1 MNEQLV
7 ILVNEKDE
15 AQGEMEKIEAHKKG
29 LLHRAFSVFIFN
41 SKGEMLLQR
50 RALNK
55 YHSGGLWSNAC
66 CSHPFPGE
74 ATDAGAIRRL
84 REEMGFG
91 TELSKAFDF
100 IYRAEFNNGLTEY
113 EFDHVYTGEY
123 NDTVH
128 PNSDEVSD
136 YCYKTIEDMRNSLL
150 TSPHK
155 FTAWLQIVFPM
166 IDKWW
171 KEHYEKDLYKNLH

>member
-1 MNEQLV
+1 MMKEQLV

-15 AQGEMEKIEAHKKG
+15 AEGKMEKMEAHKKG

-66 CSHPFPGE
+66 CSHPFPDE

-84 REEMGFG
+84 KEEMGFE
-91 TELSKAFDF
+91 TNLNKAFDF
-100 IYRAEFNNGLTEY
+100 IYRAEFNNGLTEH

-123 NDTVH
+123 NGAIH
-128 PNSDEVSD
+128 ANPDEVCD
-136 YCYKTIEDMRNSLL
+136 YCYKKIEDLRNSLQEH
-150 TSPHK
+150 PDK
-155 FTAWLQIVFPM
+155 FTAWLHIVFPR
-166 IDKWW
+166 IEAWW
-171 KEHYEKDLYKNLH
+171 KEHYEKVPA